1 MRKKSRE
8 MDASWALEVMDKA
21 PYITVSMSDA
31 NGMPYSVPLSLA
43 VQMRGLFIFIAPQR
57 ERNWTYCGQIPSYA

>member
-8 MDASWALEVMDKA
+8 REASWALEVMDKA

-31 NGMPYSVPLSLA
+31 DRMPVSEMQQSKYI
-43 VQMRGLFIFIAPQR
+43 R
-57 ERNWTYCGQIPSYA
+57 